1 MPPDQKE
8 TRALRQKAE
17 KALQGVP
24 EQRALTSMESD
35 LQKLVHELSVHKI
48 ELEMQNEELR
58 RSREQLEASRSEYAE
73 IYDLAPV
80 GYLTL
85 DERGLITRA
94 NLTACGLLGVE
105 RSLLLK
111 KPFGRFI
118 CPESQDLFY
127 SHTQK
132 VLEATTAQACQ
143 LALKRKDGTFFDA
156 QLESVAAQVSGTAA
170 IRTVL
175 TDITELKQA
184 EGALRESEKR
194 YHTLFDTI
202 DEGFCV
208 VEVIFDEKGKPVD
221 YRFLEVNGAFE
232 KQTGLIDAQG
242 KRMRELAPKHE
253 EHWFEIYGK
262 IALTGQPARFENR
275 AEQLHRWYD
284 VYAFRYGQPEKR
296 QVAILFNDITGRKED
311 EEAIRRQA
319 GLLELA
325 YNAIIVRDLS
335 GRITFWNARAEDLY
349 GFTRSEALGR
359 VIHTLLQTRFPVPFG
374 EHMAALTTEGR
385 WEGELIHTTK
395 DGRQLMILSR
405 QALQRD
411 ETGRP
416 VAVMEIN
423 LDMTEQRRIEAELR
437 QAQKMEALG
446 TLSGGVAHGFNNSL
460 GRNYRVHGAGGRPRC
475 QREPGRTSPREDHR
489 GGDQGP
495 GAGEAAARL
504 H

>member
-1 MPPDQKE
+1 MNYP
-8 TRALRQKAE
+8 
-17 KALQGVP
+17 
-24 EQRALTSMESD
+24 SI
-35 LQKLVHELSVHKI
+35 KI

-221 YRFLEVNGAFE
+221 YRFLEVNAAFE

-296 QVAILFNDITGRKED
+296 QVAILFNDITGRK
-311 EEAIRRQA
+311 A
-319 GLLELA
+319 G
-325 YNAIIVRDLS
+325 R
-335 GRITFWNARAEDLY
+335 
-349 GFTRSEALGR
+349 
-359 VIHTLLQTRFPVPFG
+359 
-374 EHMAALTTEGR
+374 
-385 WEGELIHTTK
+385 
-395 DGRQLMILSR
+395 
-405 QALQRD
+405 
-411 ETGRP
+411 
-416 VAVMEIN
+416 
-423 LDMTEQRRIEAELR
+423 
-437 QAQKMEALG
+437 
-446 TLSGGVAHGFNNSL
+446 GGHPA
-460 GRNYRVHGAGGRPRC
+460 AGGF
-475 QREPGRTSPREDHR
+475 
-489 GGDQGP
+489 
-495 GAGEAAARL
+495 A
-504 H
+504 